1 MSSKLEAGAFES
13 HATTRGLSLGV
24 RRLGAALGLSI
35 FGLTFLV
42 AVFAPWLA
50 PFDPFVQDLANRLT
64 PPAWSEGGSMLHVL
78 GTDLLGR
85 DYLSRLIHGARIS
98 LTIGISTVVTAALI
112 GVPLGMLG
120 GYFGGLIDDVV
131 TYIITTRLA
140 IPPVLVALT
149 VASLLGSSL
158 TLVIL
163 TLGLLMWDRF
173 AVVARTVTMKVRRMD
188 FIAAAR
194 ATGASNSYI
203 LLREVLP
210 NIVNPL
216 VVVATLEMSL
226 AIILEATLSFLG
238 LGVPAPLPSWGR
250 MIAEGKEYIFFSPW
264 MIFIPGVALLVLVL
278 GINLLGDSARDL
290 RK

>member
-1 MSSKLEAGAFES
+1 
-13 HATTRGLSLGV
+13 
-24 RRLGAALGLSI
+24 
-35 FGLTFLV
+35 
-42 AVFAPWLA
+42 
-50 PFDPFVQDLANRLT
+50 
-64 PPAWSEGGSMLHVL
+64 MLHVL

-98 LTIGISTVVTAALI
+98 LTIGVSTVVTAALI

>member
-1 MSSKLEAGAFES
+1 MSAKLDTNAFES
-13 HATTRGLSLGV
+13 HAATRGLSLGA
-24 RRLGAALGLSI
+24 RRPGAALGLSI
-35 FGLTFLV
+35 LGVTFLV
-42 AVFAPWLA
+42 AVFAPLLA
-50 PFDPFVQDLANRLT
+50 PFDPFAQDLAGRLT
-64 PPAWSEGGSMLHVL
+64 PPAWSEGGSMVHVL

-85 DYLSRLIHGARIS
+85 DYLSRLIFGARIS
-98 LTIGISTVVTAALI
+98 LTIGISTVITAALI
-112 GVPLGMLG
+112 GVPLGVLG
-120 GYFGGLIDDVV
+120 GYFGGLVDDVV

-173 AVVARTVTMKVRRMD
+173 AVVARTVTMKIRRMD

-194 ATGASNSYI
+194 AAGASNAYI
-203 LLREVLP
+203 LLREVFP

-238 LGVPAPLPSWGR
+238 LGVPSPLPSWGR
-250 MIAEGKEYIFFSPW
+250 MIADYMEIGRASCRER
-264 MIFIPGVALLVLVL
+264 V
-278 GINLLGDSARDL
+278 
-290 RK
+290 